1 MQRAFVWATAAKA
14 DRLVGADKSAEARE
28 MDLEELLD
36 RARGS
41 ASLPEMARLLLPS
54 TLSVETKNLVLKLT
68 PEEFGRIL
76 ASAIDQI
83 NRGSVETVDVLVRKA
98 LQE

>member
-1 MQRAFVWATAAKA
+1 MTF
-14 DRLVGADKSAEARE
+14 
-28 MDLEELLD
+28 EELLSQACD
-36 RARGS
+36 S

-54 TLSVETKNLVLKLT
+54 TLNAETKNLVLKLT

-83 NRGSVETVDVLVRKA
+83 NRGSVETVDALVRKA
-98 LQE
+98 LRD

>member
-1 MQRAFVWATAAKA
+1 MSF
-14 DRLVGADKSAEARE
+14 
-28 MDLEELLD
+28 EELLD
-36 RARGS
+36 QACKI

-83 NRGSVETVDVLVRKA
+83 NRGTVETVDALVRKA
-98 LQE
+98 LRD

>member
-1 MQRAFVWATAAKA
+1 MTF
-14 DRLVGADKSAEARE
+14 
-28 MDLEELLD
+28 EELLD
-36 RARGS
+36 QACKT

-54 TLSVETKNLVLKLT
+54 TLSEGTKDMVLKLS

-76 ASAIDQI
+76 AAAIDQI
-83 NRGSVETVDVLVRKA
+83 DHGSVETVDALVRKA